1 MSKLLRNISGIFILF
16 AVIALVGWSV
26 GKKPSPAMPDALGTV
41 IQDVSG
47 FPSPTPIPYLS
58 ITGIFS
64 DDHTWVQSLPKEK
77 AVTMM
82 ATGDVIPARSV
93 NHKMVTK
100 SDFLWPFKKT
110 ANELET
116 ADITVI
122 NLETPLLTACPV
134 AIEGMKFCGD
144 AQAIKGLAYAG
155 VDVATLG
162 NNHAGNYGLKGIEET
177 KEVLTGGSILPVA
190 EGVEYKEAKGT
201 RFAFLSYNDIGAI
214 EPGIPWA
221 DETGIRH
228 DINEARSKA
237 DVVVV
242 AFHWGVEYSTEPTQR
257 QKDLAHIAVDA
268 GADVVL
274 GNHPH
279 WIQPV
284 EIYRDKFI
292 NYAYGNFIFDQE
304 WSKETKQGVVGR
316 YTFFEGRLVDVE
328 FLPTGI
334 EDYGQAYFLD
344 GKERQ
349 NILDAM
355 KAASVSLI
363 K

>member
-1 MSKLLRNISGIFILF
+1 MSKLLRYIFGVLILF
-16 AVIALVGWSV
+16 GVIALVGWRVSN
-26 GKKPSPAMPDALGTV
+26 KPSPVTPDVLG
-41 IQDVSG
+41 DVMHRASG
-47 FPSPTPIPYLS
+47 VPMPTPIPYLS
-58 ITGIFS
+58 FTGIFS

-77 AVTMM
+77 TVTMM

-93 NHKMVTK
+93 NYKMVTQYG
-100 SDFLWPFKKT
+100 FLWPFKKT
-110 ANELET
+110 ATELEA

-122 NLETPLLTACPV
+122 NLETPLLTTCPITV
-134 AIEGMKFCGD
+134 EGMIFCGD
-144 AQAIKGLAYAG
+144 AQVIKGLAYAG
-155 VDVATLG
+155 IDVATLG
-162 NNHAGNYGLKGIEET
+162 NNHAGNHGLKGINET
-177 KEVLTGGSILPVA
+177 KEILGQVSILSVA
-190 EGVEYKEAKGT
+190 EGVEYKEVKGT
-201 RFAFLSYNDIGAI
+201 RFAFLSYNDIGAS

-221 DETGIRH
+221 DESGIRY
-228 DINEARSKA
+228 DIAEARSKA

-242 AFHWGVEYSTEPTQR
+242 AYHWGVEYSAEPTKR

-279 WIQPV
+279 WVQPV
-284 EIYRDKFI
+284 ELYRDKCI
-292 NYAYGNFIFDQE
+292 SYAYGNFIFDQE
-304 WSKETKQGVVGR
+304 WSQETKRGVMGR

-349 NILDAM
+349 AMLLSM
-355 KAASVSLI
+355 KAASVSLT